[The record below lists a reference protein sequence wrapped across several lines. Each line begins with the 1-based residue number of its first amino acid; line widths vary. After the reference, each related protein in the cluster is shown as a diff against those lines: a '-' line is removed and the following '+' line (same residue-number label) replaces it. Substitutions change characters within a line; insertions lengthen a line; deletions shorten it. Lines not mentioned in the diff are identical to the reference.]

1 MMTGWEQ
8 CFYPLSASPITAA
21 SLEVRGA
28 EALSRTDGTSA
39 TFGVRGA
46 VGPLHP
52 DVAREE
58 VPAPSKT
65 ASVMGREG
73 RGRSLGPHTVHRR
86 MFSDGGGVCRP
97 AGQNDFVH
105 RGPVGLGDG
114 RREFWRSGVKAY
126 VSS

>member
-1 MMTGWEQ
+1 MTGWEQ

-21 SLEVRGA
+21 SLEVPAA
-28 EALSRTDGTSA
+28 EALSLTDG
-39 TFGVRGA
+39 GA

-73 RGRSLGPHTVHRR
+73 GGRSRGPHTLRT
-86 MFSDGGGVCRP
+86 GGFQRWG
-97 AGQNDFVH
+97 
-105 RGPVGLGDG
+105 RGLQTCWP
-114 RREFWRSGVKAY
+114 K
-126 VSS
+126 

>member
-1 MMTGWEQ
+1 MTGREQ

-28 EALSRTDGTSA
+28 EALSRIDG
-39 TFGVRGA
+39 GA

-52 DVAREE
+52 AVAREE

-73 RGRSLGPHTVHRR
+73 GGQSRGPTHCAQVD
-86 MFSDGGGVCRP
+86 FSDGGGVCRP
-97 AGQNDFVH
+97 AGRNDFVH

-114 RREFWRSGVKAY
+114 
-126 VSS
+126 

>member
-8 CFYPLSASPITAA
+8 CFYPLSASPITAV

-28 EALSRTDGTSA
+28 KAPLPDRQDSSHIWGPE
-39 TFGVRGA
+39 A
-46 VGPLHP
+46 VGPPHP

-73 RGRSLGPHTVHRR
+73 GGWSLGPHTLRTGGC
-86 MFSDGGGVCRP
+86 SGDGGGSADLLAKMILYIVDLWGWEM
-97 AGQNDFVH
+97 A
-105 RGPVGLGDG
+105 
-114 RREFWRSGVKAY
+114 RREFWRAGVEAG
-126 VSS
+126 V